1 MSHKIYGQQVLFI
14 EEDNPIVA
22 STPEEMVALLTSDNV
37 GKFVKY
43 IGETRDFEF
52 STPTGRNIPVNP
64 VTVDNSV
71 EKWYFDNS
79 VTPDFTQF
87 AWSDLSSS
95 ETESIRLCTVA
106 VPGTTSGDKYI
117 LSVTRF
123 PKGSR
128 FASGWPQLKEDAY
141 TIRIPYTSPSF
152 TGYVYVSTE
161 ELANQ
166 IRHTGANPP
175 QVHQGWMVKQG
186 TWNKDDYGWWVTNVS
201 QQDVWGGYISK
212 DGKWTA
218 EVINTNL
225 SLVKDAFYKISEEID
240 IARYI
245 EVPIL
250 TNEGTAADLASGKQ
264 LINSSGEV
272 VTGTATIAPTPGPE
286 PETGYFVKVIDYDGT
301 ELLSAQGE
309 NGDSFTLPSAPSHD
323 GLVFQGWSASCPI
336 TNGAVTI
343 DNNNIMIG
351 ATYTTVSGLNEFD
364 IELTEDFGLSVFLKI
379 DGEKDWGDGTTDS
392 ETTHTYATYGNY
404 TIRCGGTTLGSYF
417 YSMPCPFARLATVTS
432 VDIHAFDCCSGLA
445 SVTISNSVTSIGSYA
460 FSYCSNLTSITI
472 PNSVTSIYDGT
483 FLGCSNLTSVTIPN
497 GVTDISYEA
506 FSVCSSLTN
515 VAIPNSVTSIS
526 DSAFNSCSGLTS
538 IIIPN
543 SVTNISSNAFRGC
556 SSLKSVTI
564 PNSETVISSYAFGYC
579 SNLKSVTISNGVT
592 RISGS
597 AFYKCSSLTSI
608 TIPDSVTSIGNSA
621 FQECSSL
628 TSITIPDSVT
638 SIGSYAFYNCSGLTS
653 ITIPDG
659 VTGIGSYTFFGCS
672 SLKSITIPNSVTN
685 IDIYAFWGC
694 SSLTSIIIPN
704 SVTNISSNAFRGCS
718 SLTSIVIPDGVTSIG
733 ESAFNSC
740 SSLTSITIPDSVT
753 SIDNYAFSYCR
764 SLTSITIPNGVTNIS
779 NQNFRGCSS
788 LTSIVIPDGVTSI
801 SGGAFRDCGSLTSI
815 VIPDSVTSIGE
826 SAFNKCSRL
835 TSVTIPNGVT
845 SIGSETFFGCSNL
858 TSITIPNGV
867 TSIGDYTFSEC
878 SSLTSVIIPNSVTDI
893 GGSAFSYCSGLT
905 SITLLPTTPPTL
917 GWSVFTDISSSAII
931 TVPKGTLDA
940 YKAATNWSDYADK
953 MVEAAN

>member
-1 MSHKIYGQQVLFI
+1 MAHKIYGQQVLVI
-14 EEDNPIVA
+14 GGDNPIIV
-22 STPEEMVALLTSDNV
+22 STPEEMANLLTSDNV

-43 IGETRDFEF
+43 IGETGDFEVPVL
-52 STPTGRNIPVNP
+52 SKEYTPVNP
-64 VTVDNSV
+64 INVDDTIT
-71 EKWYFDNS
+71 EYYFNTQ
-79 VTPDFTQF
+79 VVPDFNAFNWDNADYNPPSPGRRDINLVRLKGGKYNANSLTLSKYPQGNSQEGVVLSEEGF
-87 AWSDLSSS
+87 ALHVLYRNNANYIYISTDELAAALNAKYGGDLHVGWLKDYSSWN
-95 ETESIRLCTVA
+95 TEEY
-106 VPGTTSGDKYI
+106 GTTVQRVKDQNI
-117 LSVTRF
+117 W
-123 PKGSR
+123 GSY
-128 FASGWPQLKEDAY
+128 A
-141 TIRIPYTSPSF
+141 
-152 TGYVYVSTE
+152 
-161 ELANQ
+161 
-166 IRHTGANPP
+166 
-175 QVHQGWMVKQG
+175 
-186 TWNKDDYGWWVTNVS
+186 
-201 QQDVWGGYISK
+201 SK
-212 DGKWTA
+212 DGKWVA

-483 FLGCSNLTSVTIPN
+483 FLGCSNLTS
-497 GVTDISYEA
+497 
-506 FSVCSSLTN
+506 
-515 VAIPNSVTSIS
+515 
-526 DSAFNSCSGLTS
+526 
-538 IIIPN
+538 
-543 SVTNISSNAFRGC
+543 
-556 SSLKSVTI
+556 
-564 PNSETVISSYAFGYC
+564 
-579 SNLKSVTISNGVT
+579 
-592 RISGS
+592 
-597 AFYKCSSLTSI
+597 
-608 TIPDSVTSIGNSA
+608 
-621 FQECSSL
+621 
-628 TSITIPDSVT
+628 
-638 SIGSYAFYNCSGLTS
+638 
-653 ITIPDG
+653 
-659 VTGIGSYTFFGCS
+659 
-672 SLKSITIPNSVTN
+672 
-685 IDIYAFWGC
+685 
-694 SSLTSIIIPN
+694 
-704 SVTNISSNAFRGCS
+704 
-718 SLTSIVIPDGVTSIG
+718 
-733 ESAFNSC
+733 
-740 SSLTSITIPDSVT
+740 
-753 SIDNYAFSYCR
+753 
-764 SLTSITIPNGVTNIS
+764 
-779 NQNFRGCSS
+779 
-788 LTSIVIPDGVTSI
+788 
-801 SGGAFRDCGSLTSI
+801 
-815 VIPDSVTSIGE
+815 
-826 SAFNKCSRL
+826 
-835 TSVTIPNGVT
+835 
-845 SIGSETFFGCSNL
+845 
-858 TSITIPNGV
+858 ITIPNGV